1 MNRIRHCRPWC
12 IATGIGSLPYA
23 GVDEAL
29 DLVCEN
35 VPRIPFWPQLPRRG
49 FGENMYAQ
57 YAAGFPGLVIDRA
70 AERLYVDPEAPDF
83 IAALGSHCEAVDG
96 GDLDRFAIDAGNAAA
111 LRPAL
116 ARFAAR
122 RAEMDLCLVKG
133 QITGPISF
141 GLMVTTADRRS
152 IIYHDT
158 LAELLVGH
166 LGMNARWQE
175 RMMAESLP
183 GVPRLM
189 FVDEPYMASFG
200 TAFCAVSREMVTE
213 LLAGV
218 FAMVDG
224 YTGVHCCGNTDW
236 SLLLDSGVDVVN
248 FDAWEYGENLLLYLD
263 ELREFLGR
271 GGCLAWGIVPTS
283 EVVAGATTAGLLE
296 RFTLLLDRLT
306 AAGIAAELALS
317 QSIITPSCGCGSLTI
332 PLTERVF
339 RLTRELAVEIR
350 RRYDLPEPEIRVP
363 EISPAP

>member
-1 MNRIRHCRPWC
+1 MNRVRHCRPWC
-12 IATGIGSLPYA
+12 IATGIGSLPYT

-57 YAAGFPGLVIDRA
+57 YAAGFPGMVIDPVAEHLHVDPDAATFTDELSDFCAALEKDDLEYFALA
-70 AERLYVDPEAPDF
+70 AE
-83 IAALGSHCEAVDG
+83 
-96 GDLDRFAIDAGNAAA
+96 NAAA

-122 RAEMDLCLVKG
+122 RKQMDIRLVKG

-158 LAELLVGH
+158 LVELLVGH

-175 RMMAESLP
+175 RLMAASLP
-183 GVPRLM
+183 GMPRLM

-200 TAFCAVSREMVTE
+200 TAFCAVSRELVSEMLT
-213 LLAGV
+213 GV
-218 FAMVDG
+218 FRMVDG

-236 SLLLDSGVDVVN
+236 SLLLNSGVDVVN
-248 FDAWEYGENLLLYLD
+248 FDAWEYGENLLLYID
-263 ELREFLGR
+263 ELREFLDC

-283 EVVAGATTAGLLE
+283 AAAATETVAGLLD
-296 RFTLLLDRLT
+296 RFTGLVDRLT
-306 AAGIAAELALS
+306 AAAIPLERVLS
-317 QSIITPSCGCGSLTI
+317 QSIITPSCGCGSLSI
-332 PLTERVF
+332 PLAERVF
-339 RLTRELAVEIR
+339 RLTRELAGEIR
-350 RRYDLPEPEIRVP
+350 RRHGLPDPDIVAPEV
-363 EISPAP
+363 SPGP